1 MNTIAEDNSKRTAA
15 NRWTLSYQLDAN
27 SAMYGAYRHARDR
40 KTRETTETRLPQ
52 NVVNLHD
59 LRRHVTF
66 PATWLVFMNISGL
79 ANLHP
84 VWNPTTKSKCLSTLQ
99 YLKRLVIITFLY
111 HLWPFSRLVQNGGNN
126 HFHLQLWG
134 GHCDGA
140 RPAATD
146 ILDFQNFEIL
156 TICPLRGGNIHHRA
170 NFIKEVKR
178 LRKYGNLNFFS
189 KWRPSAFGPPTMNT
203 WRCLMLC
210 KLWLESMQ

>member
-1 MNTIAEDNSKRTAA
+1 
-15 NRWTLSYQLDAN
+15 
-27 SAMYGAYRHARDR
+27 MYGAYRHARDR
-40 KTRETTETRLPQ
+40 KTHEMSETRLPQ

-99 YLKRLVIITFLY
+99 YLKRLVIITFLC

-134 GHCDGA
+134 GHCERSTSGGDRHLGFSK
-140 RPAATD
+140 
-146 ILDFQNFEIL
+146 IWNFNDLSAE
-156 TICPLRGGNIHHRA
+156 RGQHSSPRK
-170 NFIKEVKR
+170 FYQKVKR
-178 LRKYGNLNFFS
+178 LRKYGNLTFFS
-189 KWRPSAFGPPTMNT
+189 KLRPSAFGPPTMNT
-203 WRCLMLC
+203 WRCLVLC